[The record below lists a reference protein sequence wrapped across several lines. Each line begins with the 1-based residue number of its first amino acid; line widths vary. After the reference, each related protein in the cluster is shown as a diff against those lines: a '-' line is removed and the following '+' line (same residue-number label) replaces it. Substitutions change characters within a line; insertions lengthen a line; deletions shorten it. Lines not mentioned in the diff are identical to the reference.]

1 MDNISTTMPSQ
12 NDTTP
17 ISASKANR
25 LFWLGRY
32 VERVYMTLHL
42 LRNVYDK
49 MIDGQPQ
56 DYENFWQ
63 KLDISNSYAST
74 GEFTLGMMYD
84 EENPGSVLS
93 SLIRAMDNAIMLRE
107 DIKSETM
114 SYIEM
119 SISMMKKLRT
129 EAESNITNLQPITD
143 WMLAFR
149 GSAAQRIENPKILSI
164 IAIGQIIEKI
174 DIMIRF
180 GYSYDRIAMQY
191 YMLKNWAK
199 EWPEL
204 LDDETDDII
213 LSEMLASDKYSDTDE
228 DFRWKL
234 YGYINKVVRA

>member
-1 MDNISTTMPSQ
+1 MV
-12 NDTTP
+12 
-17 ISASKANR
+17 ISAMKANR

-42 LRNVYDK
+42 LRRVYDK
-49 MIDGQPQ
+49 MIDGQPEQ
-56 DYENFWQ
+56 YETFWQ
-63 KLDISNSYAST
+63 KLDMNDSYGST

-84 EENPGSVLS
+84 EENAGSVLS
-93 SLIRAMDNAIMLRE
+93 SLNRAMDNAIMLRE

-119 SISMMKKLRT
+119 SISLMKKFRS
-129 EAESNITNLQPITD
+129 EAMSNVTNLQPVTD

-149 GSAAQRIENPKILSI
+149 GSAAQRIEEPRVLSI
-164 IAIGQIIEKI
+164 LAVGQIVEKI
-174 DIMIRF
+174 DIMLRF
-180 GYSYDRIAMQY
+180 CYCYDRIALQY

-204 LDDETDDII
+204 LDENIDKQIT
-213 LSEMLASDKYSDTDE
+213 EMLSPEAYAEADD

-234 YGYINKVVRA
+234 CKYINSVVRA